1 MRSLNA
7 FGKTER
13 ENFCVHRCVRAIVSL
28 FLVSALGA
36 CSTVGYYAHLAHGEL
51 ALMSARRPIEK
62 VVADPN
68 TDAKLKAKLELAE
81 QARAFASAHLGLP
94 RNASYTRYAD
104 LHRPYATWNVFAAQ
118 EFSVEPLQ
126 HCFPL
131 IGCIDYRG
139 YYDRDRAD
147 REVASLKSQG
157 YETFV
162 GGSAAYST
170 LGWFADPILST
181 MIRWDDD
188 ELIGTI
194 FHELT
199 HQKIYI
205 KDDSAFNESLAMFV
219 QQEGLR
225 QWREIHGLPP
235 ADVADLQ
242 REGEFTALVLQA
254 RDRLKALYA
263 TKLAPD
269 EMRRRKQE
277 EIARLRADYAALR
290 DGKWHGDKDYDDWI
304 NGDINNAKLLPF
316 GIYNSWVDAF
326 AALYKKCGSDWTR
339 FYAEAARIGNLDA
352 DARKSVLR
360 ALRSD

>member
-1 MRSLNA
+1 M
-7 FGKTER
+7 
-13 ENFCVHRCVRAIVSL
+13 
-28 FLVSALGA
+28 LGA

-51 ALMSARRPIEK
+51 SLMSARRPIDK
-62 VVADPN
+62 VIADPA
-68 TDAKLKAKLELAE
+68 TDPKLKSKLELAE
-81 QARAFASAHLGLP
+81 QARAFASDRLGLP
-94 RNASYTRYAD
+94 RNGSYTRYAD
-104 LHRPYATWNVFAAQ
+104 LHRPYATWNVFAAK
-118 EFSVEPLQ
+118 EFSAEAVQ

-139 YYDRDRAD
+139 YYDREHAD
-147 REVASLKSQG
+147 REAAALKSQG
-157 YETFV
+157 YETYV

-170 LGWFADPILST
+170 LGWFSDPILNT
-181 MIRWDDD
+181 MIRWGDD

-235 ADVADLQ
+235 ADVTALQ
-242 REGEFTALVLQA
+242 RENEFTTLVLQT

-263 TKLAPD
+263 MKLTPD

-277 EIARLRADYAALR
+277 EFARLRADYAALR
-290 DGKWHGDKDYDDWI
+290 DTKWHGDTGYDDWM
-304 NGDINNAKLLPF
+304 NGELNNAKLLPF
-316 GIYNSWVDAF
+316 GIYNTWVDAF
-326 AALYKKCGSDWTR
+326 AALYKKCGGDWPA
-339 FYAEAARIGNLDA
+339 FYAEAERIGKLDA
-352 DARKSVLR
+352 DARKAALR
-360 ALRSD
+360 ALQSE

>member
-1 MRSLNA
+1 MRSSNA
-7 FGKTER
+7 SGKTDFAVFR
-13 ENFCVHRCVRAIVSL
+13 ARRSVRVIVL
-28 FLVSALGA
+28 FFVASTLSA

-51 ALMSARRPIEK
+51 SLMSARRPIDN
-62 VVADPN
+62 VVADPA
-68 TDAKLKAKLELAE
+68 TDPKLKAKLELAE
-81 QARAFASAHLGLP
+81 QARAFASDHLGLP

-104 LHRPYATWNVFAAQ
+104 LHRPYATWNVFAAK
-118 EFSVEPLQ
+118 EFSVEPVK

-139 YYDRDRAD
+139 YYDRERAD
-147 REVASLKSQG
+147 REAAALKSQG
-157 YETFV
+157 YETYV

-170 LGWFADPILST
+170 LGWFADPILNT
-181 MIRWDDD
+181 MIRWGDD

-225 QWREIHGLPP
+225 QWRDIHGLPP
-235 ADVADLQ
+235 ADVSELQ
-242 REGEFTALVLQA
+242 RENEFTALVLQA

-263 TKLAPD
+263 SKLPPD
-269 EMRRRKQE
+269 EMRLRKHE
-277 EIARLRADYAALR
+277 EIARLRADYATLR
-290 DGKWHGDKDYDDWI
+290 DDKWHGDKDYDEWMS
-304 NGDINNAKLLPF
+304 GDINNAKLLPF

-326 AALYKKCGSDWTR
+326 AALYKKCGGNWMR

-352 DARKSVLR
+352 NARKSALR
-360 ALRSD
+360 ALQSG